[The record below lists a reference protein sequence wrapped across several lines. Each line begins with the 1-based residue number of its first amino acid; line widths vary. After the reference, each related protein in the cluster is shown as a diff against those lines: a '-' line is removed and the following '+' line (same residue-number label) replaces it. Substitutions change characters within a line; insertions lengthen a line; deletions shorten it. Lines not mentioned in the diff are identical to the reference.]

1 MPSFDIVCKT
11 DQHEITNAVDQANRE
26 VNTRFDFKGS
36 ESSYRQDGDKIT
48 LESESEFQIKQM
60 TDILHAKMAKRGID
74 LGHLEWGKIET
85 SNQRATQVA
94 NIKQGIDKDLARKLV
109 KQVKESK
116 LKVQAQIQDDQVRVT
131 GKNRDDLQ
139 QVIALLKKSDSPLP
153 LQYVNF
159 RD

>member
-11 DQHEITNAVDQANRE
+11 DQHEVTNAVDQANRE
-26 VNTRFDFKGS
+26 VTTRFDFKGT
-36 ESSYRQDGDKIT
+36 ESSFREDGNKIT

-60 TDILHAKMAKRGID
+60 TDILHAKMAKRSID

-94 NIKQGIDKDLARKLV
+94 TVKQGIDKDLARKLV
-109 KQVKESK
+109 KLVKESK
-116 LKVQAQIQDDQVRVT
+116 LKVQAQIQDDQVRVS

-139 QVIALLKKSDSPLP
+139 QVIAMLRKSDFPLP
-153 LQYVNF
+153 LQYINF